1 MARTEVVVVCL
12 AVVLVVVVFLV
23 VVFFEVV
30 GLVVVVV
37 DVDVVGSFVKLNGH
51 LYSSQNIYNTI
62 YLHWGEK
69 LTSSIAMSESP
80 GEPTVASMTT

>member
-37 DVDVVGSFVKLNGH
+37 DVDVVGSFVKLNDH
-51 LYSSQNIYNTI
+51 HYSSQNIYNTI
-62 YLHWGEK
+62 TCTGVKSLHHQ
-69 LTSSIAMSESP
+69 
-80 GEPTVASMTT
+80 